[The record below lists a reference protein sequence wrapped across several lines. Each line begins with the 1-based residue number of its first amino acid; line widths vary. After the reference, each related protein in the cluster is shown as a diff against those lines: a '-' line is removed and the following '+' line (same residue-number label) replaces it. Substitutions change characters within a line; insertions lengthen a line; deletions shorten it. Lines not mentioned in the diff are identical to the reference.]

1 MDHEAPLVAHAMDR
15 EVPVDLHEETS
26 LDAFP
31 LVHVGVRNLEGPVDL
46 KIDEGVHTVVRQ
58 DLDPYVLLVS

>member
-1 MDHEAPLVAHAMDR
+1 MVDHATDH

-31 LVHVGVRNLEGPVDL
+31 LVHVEVRNWEGPVDL
-46 KIDEGVHTVVRQ
+46 RTDEGVHMVVRQ
-58 DLDPYVLLVS
+58 DLDPYVLLVT

>member
-1 MDHEAPLVAHAMDR
+1 MDH

-31 LVHVGVRNLEGPVDL
+31 LVHVGVQNWEGPAGL
-46 KIDEGVHTVVRQ
+46 RIDEGVHMVVRQ

>member
-1 MDHEAPLVAHAMDR
+1 MDR

-26 LDAFP
+26 RDAFP
-31 LVHVGVRNLEGPVDL
+31 LVRVGVRNWEGLVDL

-58 DLDPYVLLVS
+58 DLDPYVLLVT

>member
-15 EVPVDLHEETS
+15 EVRVDLHEETS
-26 LDAFP
+26 RDAFP

-46 KIDEGVHTVVRQ
+46 KIDEGVHMVVRL
-58 DLDPYVLLVS
+58 DLDPYVLLVT

>member
-1 MDHEAPLVAHAMDR
+1 MDR

-31 LVHVGVRNLEGPVDL
+31 LVHVGVRNWEGPVDL

>member
-1 MDHEAPLVAHAMDR
+1 MDHEVPLVARAMDR

-31 LVHVGVRNLEGPVDL
+31 LVHVGVRNLGGPVDL

>member
-31 LVHVGVRNLEGPVDL
+31 LVHVGVQNWEGPAGL
-46 KIDEGVHTVVRQ
+46 RIDEGVHMVVRQ
-58 DLDPYVLLVS
+58 DLDPYVLLVT

>member
-26 LDAFP
+26 RDAFP
-31 LVHVGVRNLEGPVDL
+31 LVRVGVRNWEGLVDL

-58 DLDPYVLLVS
+58 DLDPYVLLVT

>member
-31 LVHVGVRNLEGPVDL
+31 LVHVEVRNWEGPVDL
-46 KIDEGVHTVVRQ
+46 RTDEGVHMVVRQ
-58 DLDPYVLLVS
+58 DLDPYVLLVT